1 MRRKWV
7 AVGERIMTDRSFGL
21 FEPDALLPAQF
32 YAAFRGGSAVRG
44 EKRLMLAVLQD
55 ALDCYQKYAFAKD
68 GHGRQLFND
77 ADGWISCED
86 RDWYFSFENICETL
100 EINPDYLRRGVQT
113 WRRQTAVLGRQPAK
127 EKSETVADNRLA
139 AVG

>member
-1 MRRKWV
+1 
-7 AVGERIMTDRSFGL
+7 MTDRSFGL

-68 GHGRQLFND
+68 GHGRQLFAD
-77 ADGWISCED
+77 ADAWVSCED

-100 EINPDYLRRGVQT
+100 EINPAYLRRGVQE
-113 WRRQTAVLGRQPAK
+113 WRRRAMMLGRQAMR
-127 EKSETVADNRLA
+127 EKRTPTVEGDLA

>member
-1 MRRKWV
+1 
-7 AVGERIMTDRSFGL
+7 MTDRPFGL

-68 GHGRQLFND
+68 GHGRQLFAD
-77 ADGWISCED
+77 ADAWVSCED
-86 RDWYFSFENICETL
+86 SDWYFSFENICETL
-100 EINPDYLRRGVQT
+100 DINPAYLRRGVQE
-113 WRRQTAVLGRQPAK
+113 WRRRAIMLGRQPTRDK
-127 EKSETVADNRLA
+127 RTPSGEDHLA

>member
-1 MRRKWV
+1 
-7 AVGERIMTDRSFGL
+7 MTDRSFGL

-55 ALDCYQKYAFAKD
+55 ALDCYQKYAFSKD
-68 GHGRQLFND
+68 SHGRQMFVD
-77 ADGWISCED
+77 AEGWITCED

-100 EINPDYLRRGVQT
+100 EINPAYLRRGVQV
-113 WRRQTAVLGRQPAK
+113 WKQHASMLGRASGRDKRTPA
-127 EKSETVADNRLA
+127 ADGPVA

>member
-1 MRRKWV
+1 
-7 AVGERIMTDRSFGL
+7 MTDRSFGL

-55 ALDCYQKYAFAKD
+55 ALDCYQKYAFSKD
-68 GHGRQLFND
+68 NHGRQLFSD
-77 ADGWISCED
+77 AEGWITCQD

-100 EINPDYLRRGVQT
+100 EIDPDYLRRGVQN
-113 WRRQTAVLGRQPAK
+113 WRRQANAASRQHSQ
-127 EKSETVADNRLA
+127 EKAPDALMA

>member
-1 MRRKWV
+1 
-7 AVGERIMTDRSFGL
+7 MTDRSFGL

-68 GHGRQLFND
+68 GHGRQIFSD

-100 EINPDYLRRGVQT
+100 EINPAYLRRGVRE
-113 WRRQTAVLGRQPAK
+113 WRRQATSHGRPSPRDKGAV
-127 EKSETVADNRLA
+127 VADSRLA

>member
-1 MRRKWV
+1 
-7 AVGERIMTDRSFGL
+7 MTDRPFGL

-68 GHGRQLFND
+68 GHGRQLFAD
-77 ADGWISCED
+77 ADAWVSCED
-86 RDWYFSFENICETL
+86 SDWYFSFENICETL
-100 EINPDYLRRGVQT
+100 DINPAYLRRGVQE
-113 WRRQTAVLGRQPAK
+113 WRRRAILLGRQPTRDK
-127 EKSETVADNRLA
+127 RSPGGEHHLA

>member
-1 MRRKWV
+1 MVWGV
-7 AVGERIMTDRSFGL
+7 LMTDRSYGL

-68 GHGRQLFND
+68 GHGRQLFAD
-77 ADGWISCED
+77 ADVWVSCED

-100 EINPDYLRRGVQT
+100 EINPAYLRHGVQE
-113 WRRQTAVLGRQPAK
+113 WRRRAMMLGRQVVRDKRTP
-127 EKSETVADNRLA
+127 TVEDNLA

>member
-1 MRRKWV
+1 
-7 AVGERIMTDRSFGL
+7 MTDRSFGL

-55 ALDCYQKYAFAKD
+55 ALDCFQKYAFAKD
-68 GHGRQLFND
+68 SHGRQLFAD
-77 ADGWISCED
+77 ASDWIGCED

-100 EINPDYLRRGVQT
+100 EINPAYLRQGVQQ
-113 WRRQTAVLGRQPAK
+113 WRQHAVQLDGHQHPAHTTPTAL
-127 EKSETVADNRLA
+127 DNRAA

>member
-1 MRRKWV
+1 
-7 AVGERIMTDRSFGL
+7 MTDRSFGL

-55 ALDCYQKYAFAKD
+55 ALECYQKYAFAHD
-68 GHGRQLFND
+68 IHGHQLFAEAD
-77 ADGWISCED
+77 AWISCQD
-86 RDWYFSFENICETL
+86 RTWYFSFENICETL
-100 EINPDYLRRGVQT
+100 EINPDYLRNGVQT
-113 WRRQTAVLGRQPAK
+113 WRQHAAGVRHHAVRDTAAVSSSDGH
-127 EKSETVADNRLA
+127 LA